1 LVAGAYE
8 KDEVSKHVSQDG
20 GRRGQWNGRTFIV
33 STLIGHFVGTPWPFG
48 RLYIDDGAIT
58 VRTTFREK
66 TCLKSEI
73 TEISLEKY
81 GPANQLVFADVTGKM
96 SDVAVLMSM
105 RVKGVVAELERR
117 GYPVVDRRRTMFPL
131 PQGIV
136 PWRDPDSKAGSEP
149 PER

>member
-1 LVAGAYE
+1 VSE
-8 KDEVSKHVSQDG
+8 DE

-33 STLIGHFVGTPWPFG
+33 STLIGYFAGTPWPFG

-58 VRTTFREK
+58 VRTIFKEK

-81 GPANQLVFADVTGKM
+81 GPANQLLFDDVTGKM
-96 SDVAVLMSM
+96 SDVAVLLSM

-117 GYPVVDRRRTMFPL
+117 GYPVVDHRWKMLPL

-136 PWRDPDSKAGSEP
+136 PWRNPDTKTGNEP
-149 PER
+149 PEK